1 MVAAAVQALVI
12 VDVQAAF
19 VTGEHAVPE
28 AETLLA
34 RIGSM
39 LARARQAGSL
49 VIHLQ
54 NDGRPGTADEPG
66 QRGWELHL
74 PPAGTEAVI
83 RKAHDDGFQGT
94 GLASAL
100 LSRQVKRLAVA
111 GVMSEM
117 CIMATARSALE
128 KGFGVVLPHDA
139 HATYDI
145 PAAPGFGAAVPA
157 AIVAR
162 VAEWALGDEIELVRS
177 AEEITFTGTW
187 ATRASVIYEA

>member
-1 MVAAAVQALVI
+1 MEAAAVQALFI

-19 VTGEHAVPE
+19 VTGTHAVPDAE
-28 AETLLA
+28 ALLA
-34 RIGSM
+34 RIAGL
-39 LARARQAGSL
+39 LARAREAGSL

-54 NDGRPGTADEPG
+54 NDGLPGTDDEPG
-66 QRGWELHL
+66 QPGWQLQL
-74 PPAGTEAVI
+74 PPVGTETVI
-83 RKAHDDGFQGT
+83 RKAHDDGFRGT
-94 GLASAL
+94 PLAGAL
-100 LSRQVKRLAVA
+100 LGHQVKRLAVA

-117 CIMATARSALE
+117 CVSATARSALE

-145 PAAPGFGAAVPA
+145 PAAPGLGAAVPA

-177 AEEITFTGTW
+177 AAQVTFTAPGT
-187 ATRASVIYEA
+187 